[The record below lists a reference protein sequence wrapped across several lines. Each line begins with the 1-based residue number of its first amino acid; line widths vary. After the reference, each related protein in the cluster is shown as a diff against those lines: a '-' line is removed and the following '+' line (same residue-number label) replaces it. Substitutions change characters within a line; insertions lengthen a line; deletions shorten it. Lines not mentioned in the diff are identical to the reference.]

1 MWPALPS
8 RPSRLLPPTLLLAR
22 IGSRAACGL
31 LAPAV
36 PCAQS
41 RARSWI
47 EEVLD
52 EDLPPEELGDV
63 LADGELLD
71 RVGRLVK
78 RLKAG
83 GDGRSP
89 LKSPAPAVGKSKS
102 GKSWHAFSNVCREL
116 GMPDVE
122 TCSAVDIVEQKD
134 LRRVCLCLRGL
145 SKKARAEGLMEV
157 PDFDDLTH
165 RARGMSTAKVQGLQ
179 AGFKQ
184 QQAPPPELEK
194 RPASG
199 SRIKES
205 SNGQASEPK
214 DEQGHEP
221 IRKPKP
227 HANLDTAHSEKVA
240 SQATSGGGDVRGGP
254 PWAVIGTI
262 AAAAITLF
270 LSMRKQVYE
279 VRRGDTLINIS
290 QKVGKKRWEELVKL
304 NPNIDDPDLIYPHER
319 LRLL

>member
-1 MWPALPS
+1 MS
-8 RPSRLLPPTLLLAR
+8 
-22 IGSRAACGL
+22 
-31 LAPAV
+31 
-36 PCAQS
+36 
-41 RARSWI
+41 
-47 EEVLD
+47 
-52 EDLPPEELGDV
+52 
-63 LADGELLD
+63 
-71 RVGRLVK
+71 
-78 RLKAG
+78 
-83 GDGRSP
+83 
-89 LKSPAPAVGKSKS
+89 
-102 GKSWHAFSNVCREL
+102 
-116 GMPDVE
+116 DVE

-221 IRKPKP
+221 IRQPKP
-227 HANLDTAHSEKVA
+227 RANLDTARSEKAA
-240 SQATSGGGDVRGGP
+240 SQGAKATSGDADVPRGP

-270 LSMRKQVYE
+270 LSTRKQVYE